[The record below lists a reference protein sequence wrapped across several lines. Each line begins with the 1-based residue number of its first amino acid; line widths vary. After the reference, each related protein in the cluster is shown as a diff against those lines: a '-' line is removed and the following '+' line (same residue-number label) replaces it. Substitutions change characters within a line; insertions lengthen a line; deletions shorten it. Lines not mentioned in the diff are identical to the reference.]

1 MFKLFIEWYKRRF
14 SDPHVVSL
22 MVVIIVLF
30 FIIYFFNKMLLP
42 ILIAI
47 VLSYLL
53 DTPVN
58 FLHKKNIP
66 RTIAVIIVLL
76 VFIMIVLAGF
86 MILLP
91 LIWQQGI
98 SLITNIPNMLNFA
111 NNFLMSLPEHYPE
124 LIDVGLFDS
133 VIQGITNK
141 VVQTGNSLLQ
151 FSIVSLFGLVSIV
164 INAVLVPIMMFFFLK
179 DKAKIW
185 GYCSSFLPKNRT
197 ILNKVASEM
206 DMQISNYIVG
216 NVLHIIILTVCVYI
230 PFWYFGLDYG
240 LLLAV
245 LVGLSVLIPYIGII
259 ISSIPVILI
268 ALFQWHLSSE
278 FGYLMFFYVLIQAL
292 DGNLL
297 VPCLFSE
304 KLNLHPLVIILA
316 VIVFGGLWG
325 FWGVFFAIPLAT
337 LVKAIINAW
346 PNPED
351 IKKSKKRELKAEQ

>member
-1 MFKLFIEWYKRRF
+1 MLKMFIEWYKKRF
-14 SDPHVVSL
+14 SDPHIVSL
-22 MVVIIVLF
+22 MAVIVGLF
-30 FIIYFFNKMLLP
+30 IIIYFFNKILLP
-42 ILIAI
+42 VLIAI

-53 DTPVN
+53 DRPVN
-58 FLHKKNIP
+58 YLHKKNIP
-66 RTIAVIIVLL
+66 RTMAVVMVLL
-76 VFIMIVLAGF
+76 LFLMIVLVGF

-91 LIWQQGI
+91 LIWQQSI

-111 NNFLMSLPEHYPE
+111 NNFLTTLPEHYPE

-151 FSIVSLFGLVSIV
+151 FSIVSLLGLVSIA
-164 INAVLVPIMMFFFLK
+164 INAVLIPIMMFFLLK

-185 GYCSSFLPKNRT
+185 GYCSKILPKNRT
-197 ILNKVASEM
+197 ILDKVATEM

-216 NVLHIIILTVCVYI
+216 NVLHIIMLTIFIYI

-245 LVGLSVLIPYIGII
+245 LVGLSVLVPYVGII

-268 ALFQWHLSSE
+268 ALFQWGLSAQ
-278 FGYLMFFYVLIQAL
+278 FGYLLFFYVLIQAL

-325 FWGVFFAIPLAT
+325 FWGIFFAIPLAT

-346 PNPED
+346 PKPDELNNFN
-351 IKKSKKRELKAEQ
+351 IKVKAD

>member
-1 MFKLFIEWYKRRF
+1 MLKMFIEWYKKRF

-22 MVVIIVLF
+22 MAVIIGLF
-30 FIIYFFNKMLLP
+30 IIIYFFNKILLP
-42 ILIAI
+42 VFIAI

-53 DTPVN
+53 DSPVN

-66 RTIAVIIVLL
+66 RTLAVVIVLL
-76 VFIMIVLAGF
+76 LFILVVLVGF

-91 LIWQQGI
+91 LIWQQSI

-111 NNFLMSLPEHYPE
+111 NNFLTTLPEHYPE

-133 VIQGITNK
+133 IIQGITSK

-151 FSIVSLFGLVSIV
+151 FSIVSLLGLVSIA
-164 INAVLVPIMMFFFLK
+164 INAVLVPIMMFFLLK

-185 GYCSSFLPKNRT
+185 GYCSKILPKNRT
-197 ILNKVASEM
+197 ILNKVAIEM
-206 DMQISNYIVG
+206 DMQIANYIVG
-216 NVLHIIILTVCVYI
+216 NVLHIIILTICVYL

-245 LVGLSVLIPYIGII
+245 IVGLSVLVPYVGII
-259 ISSIPVILI
+259 ISSIPVVLI
-268 ALFQWHLSSE
+268 ALFQWGLTAQ
-278 FGYLMFFYVLIQAL
+278 FGYLLFFYILIQAL

-316 VIVFGGLWG
+316 VIIFGGLWG
-325 FWGVFFAIPLAT
+325 FWGIFFAIPLAT

-346 PNPED
+346 PKQDELNNVNGE
-351 IKKSKKRELKAEQ
+351 KKAD

>member
-1 MFKLFIEWYKRRF
+1 MFKLFVEWYKRRF

-22 MVVIIVLF
+22 IVVLVFLF
-30 FIIYFFNKMLLP
+30 LIIYFFNKILLP
-42 ILIAI
+42 VFIAI

-58 FLHKKNIP
+58 FLHRKGIP
-66 RTIAVIIVLL
+66 RTFAVIIVLL
-76 VFIMIVLAGF
+76 IFLLVVLACF
-86 MILLP
+86 MILVP
-91 LIWQQGI
+91 LVWQQSI

-111 NNFLMSLPEHYPE
+111 NKFLTSLPEHYPE

-133 VIQGITNK
+133 IIQGITSR

-151 FSIVSLFGLVSIV
+151 FSIVSLFGLVSV
-164 INAVLVPIMMFFFLK
+164 AINAVLVPIMMFFFLK

-185 GYCSSFLPKNRT
+185 GYCSRILPKNRGV
-197 ILNKVASEM
+197 LNKVAAEM
-206 DMQISNYIVG
+206 DTQIANYIVG
-216 NVLHIIILTVCVYI
+216 NVLHILILGISVYI
-230 PFWYFGLDYG
+230 PFWFFGLDYG

-245 LVGLSVLIPYIGII
+245 IVGLSVLIPYIGII

-268 ALFQWHLSSE
+268 ALFQWGISPE
-278 FGYLMFFYVLIQAL
+278 FGYLIFFYVLIQAL

-325 FWGVFFAIPLAT
+325 FWGIFFAIPLAT

-346 PNPED
+346 PNPDEINSFD
-351 IKKSKKRELKAEQ
+351 KVKAD

>member
-1 MFKLFIEWYKRRF
+1 MFKLFVEWYKRRF

-22 MVVIIVLF
+22 IVVLVFLF
-30 FIIYFFNKMLLP
+30 LIIYFFNKILLP
-42 ILIAI
+42 VFIAI

-58 FLHKKNIP
+58 FLHRKGIP
-66 RTIAVIIVLL
+66 RTFAVIIVLL
-76 VFIMIVLAGF
+76 IFLLVVLACF
-86 MILLP
+86 MILVP
-91 LIWQQGI
+91 LVWQQSI

-111 NNFLMSLPEHYPE
+111 NKFLTSLPEHYPE

-133 VIQGITNK
+133 IIQGITSR

-151 FSIVSLFGLVSIV
+151 FSIVSLFGLVSV
-164 INAVLVPIMMFFFLK
+164 AINAVLVPIMMFFFLK

-185 GYCSSFLPKNRT
+185 GYCSRILPKNRGV
-197 ILNKVASEM
+197 LNKVAAEM
-206 DMQISNYIVG
+206 DMQIANYIVG
-216 NVLHIIILTVCVYI
+216 NVLHILILGVSVYI
-230 PFWYFGLDYG
+230 PFWFFGLDYG

-245 LVGLSVLIPYIGII
+245 IVGFSVLIPYIGII

-268 ALFQWHLSSE
+268 ALFQWGISPE
-278 FGYLMFFYVLIQAL
+278 FGYLIFFYVLIQAL

-325 FWGVFFAIPLAT
+325 FWGIFFAIPLAT

-346 PNPED
+346 PNPDEINSLD
-351 IKKSKKRELKAEQ
+351 KVKAD

>member
-1 MFKLFIEWYKRRF
+1 MLKMFIEWYKKRF

-22 MVVIIVLF
+22 MAVIVGLF
-30 FIIYFFNKMLLP
+30 VIIYFFNKILLP
-42 ILIAI
+42 VLIAI

-53 DTPVN
+53 DRPVN
-58 FLHKKNIP
+58 YLHKKNIP
-66 RTIAVIIVLL
+66 RTLAVVMVLL
-76 VFIMIVLAGF
+76 LFLMIVLVGF

-91 LIWQQGI
+91 LIWKQSI

-111 NNFLMSLPEHYPE
+111 NNFLTTLPEHYPE

-133 VIQGITNK
+133 IIQGITNK

-151 FSIVSLFGLVSIV
+151 FSIVSLLGLVSV
-164 INAVLVPIMMFFFLK
+164 AINGVLVPIMMFFLLK
-179 DKAKIW
+179 DKTKIW
-185 GYCSSFLPKNRT
+185 GYCSKILPKNRT
-197 ILNKVASEM
+197 ILNKVAAEM

-216 NVLHIIILTVCVYI
+216 NVLHIIILSICVYI

-245 LVGLSVLIPYIGII
+245 LVGLSVLVPYVGII
-259 ISSIPVILI
+259 ISSIPVVLI
-268 ALFQWHLSSE
+268 ALFQWGLSAQ
-278 FGYLMFFYVLIQAL
+278 FGYLLFFYVLIQAL

-325 FWGVFFAIPLAT
+325 FWGIFFAIPLAT

-346 PNPED
+346 P
-351 IKKSKKRELKAEQ
+351 KSDELNTINSEVKAD